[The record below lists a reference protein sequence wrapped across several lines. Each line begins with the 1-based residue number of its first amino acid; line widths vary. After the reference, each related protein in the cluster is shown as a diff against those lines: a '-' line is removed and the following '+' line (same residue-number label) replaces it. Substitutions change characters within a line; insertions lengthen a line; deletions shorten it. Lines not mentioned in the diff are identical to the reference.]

1 MANLCI
7 TLNFSLS
14 FPTAQKAE
22 CSAAIV
28 MATSD
33 FSRKIFEKLGFDEIS
48 SKEWKDI
55 VYDGKQAFEN
65 VSAENATA
73 HYLKL
78 SNEA

>member
-1 MANLCI
+1 
-7 TLNFSLS
+7 
-14 FPTAQKAE
+14 
-22 CSAAIV
+22 